1 MRYLRTSLYINRI
14 GCWPSERG
22 GGEGRGVVCDC
33 RTDYAVR
40 RSMLKGLKWSVLAVI
55 SSITKC
61 IQSEHLAVAVLETE
75 LVASCTLDKRPA
87 FELQPQ
93 PL

>member
-1 MRYLRTSLYINRI
+1 
-14 GCWPSERG
+14 
-22 GGEGRGVVCDC
+22 
-33 RTDYAVR
+33 
-40 RSMLKGLKWSVLAVI
+40 MLKGLKWSVLAVI

-61 IQSEHLAVAVLETE
+61 IQSERLAVAVLETE